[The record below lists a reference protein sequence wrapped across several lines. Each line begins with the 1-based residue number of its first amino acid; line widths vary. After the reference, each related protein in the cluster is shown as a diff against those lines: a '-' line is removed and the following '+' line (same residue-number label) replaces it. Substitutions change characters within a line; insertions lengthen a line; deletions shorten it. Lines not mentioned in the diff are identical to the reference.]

1 MKLATLPHQT
11 PDGQLVVLSSD
22 GRLCASAQA
31 IAPSLQAALERW
43 EEAEPALRALAA
55 ALDAGGCPQA
65 QAFDGRQALAP
76 LPRAWQWL
84 DGSAFQSHGDLMD
97 VVFKIEKKNDPSR
110 PLMYQGLS
118 NQFIAP
124 CADVPLP
131 SADDAIDFEGEFGV
145 ITDAVPMG
153 TSSAAARSHIRLVV
167 LVNDWSLRRLAPV
180 EMKTGFG
187 WIHAKPACSMAPIAV
202 TPDELGA
209 GWRDARVQMRLEVD
223 WNGQRF
229 GAAHGGAMAF
239 GFDELVAHAAYSRDL
254 VAGTVIGSGTVSN
267 PDYRTIGSSCIAE
280 RRAIEMVDMGEPK
293 TSYMA
298 FGDRVRM
305 QARHEG
311 GQDGPFGAIDQQVV
325 QRIMAGSGA

>member
-1 MKLATLPHQT
+1 MKLATLPNQT
-11 PDGQLVVLSSD
+11 PDGQLVVVSSD

-43 EEAEPALRALAA
+43 QEAEPALRALAA
-55 ALDAGGCPQA
+55 ALDAGRCPQA
-65 QAFDGRQALAP
+65 QAWDARQALAP

-97 VVFKIEKKNDPSR
+97 VVFKVEKKNDPSR

-124 CADVPLP
+124 SADVPLP

-153 TSSAAARSHIRLVV
+153 TSSADAREHIRLVV
-167 LVNDWSLRRLAPV
+167 LINDWSLRRLAPV

-209 GWRDARVQMRLEVD
+209 AWRDARLQMRLEVD

-254 VAGTVIGSGTVSN
+254 VAGTVVGSGTVSN
-267 PDYRTIGSSCIAE
+267 PDYRTVGSSCIAE
-280 RRAIEMVDMGEPK
+280 RRAIEMVDLGEPK
-293 TSYMA
+293 TAYMA

-305 QARHEG
+305 QARHEDG
-311 GQDGPFGAIDQQVV
+311 RDGPFGAIDQQVV
-325 QRIMAGSGA
+325 QRHISGSGA